1 MAAVAWLA
9 LTALAMAVRAEAGCP
24 GSSAPCS
31 CFLRGGVS
39 TPPSG
44 CGAGSA
50 YDTYNLDRKSGKWA
64 AYTGQNCYPPSSGAT
79 WGTGDLGV
87 TNKKAYTLASCKA
100 ACKSNPKCDSVTLG
114 APSPPPPPGP
124 CPGGIAFQPGE
135 QIPGPTSPSN
145 ISAWRKTM
153 VEWQSCVR
161 SAMNETVAPTAYD
174 VPELKWTQTSY
185 IQPQMHPYDRLFFDP
200 VQDKYT
206 VQRWLDDVNA
216 RYGGVDSIL
225 MWPTYTNIGTDD
237 RSQFDLF
244 EAMPGGVAGVRAAID
259 ELHAAGVKVLIPF
272 NPWDAGTLRC
282 GPGLATCGGNA
293 NLTAETAKN
302 ASYCDSPAT
311 AAAPGVCDAR
321 IMDSLIKGMDADGF
335 NGDTMGLVPREFF
348 DVSMDLHHPVA
359 IEPEGGGTASGT
371 APDAEGGGH
380 PGMWDTMGWGCAV
393 SCLSRAHLSSVAISE
408 VLTFARCVRAC
419 VRACLL
425 CGGHGGVLM

>member
-1 MAAVAWLA
+1 MRSPALLCALVLA
-9 LTALAMAVRAEAGCP
+9 NHVGTALLISSDVFLRFAGRNCFERHGATDLESP
-24 GSSAPCS
+24 TGSSAGTMALDACEAL
-31 CFLRGGVS
+31 CDS
-39 TPPSG
+39 TSG
-44 CGAGSA
+44 CTSIVYGGAEGDCFRRANVSLGSCA
-50 YDTYNLDRKSGKWA
+50 VEGGGYDLYTKEFEPLACDALPDSKMLPGFDGA
-64 AYTGQNCYPPSSGAT
+64 A
-79 WGTGDLGV
+79 DD
-87 TNKKAYTLASCKA
+87 A
-100 ACKSNPKCDSVTLG
+100 AARV
-114 APSPPPPPGP
+114 
-124 CPGGIAFQPGE
+124 
-135 QIPGPTSPSN
+135 
-145 ISAWRKTM
+145 AWRAALDATRDACQ
-153 VEWQSCVR
+153 VDFNASIFELDA
-161 SAMNETVAPTAYD
+161 SA
-174 VPELKWTQTSY
+174 WTQTSY
-185 IQPQMHPYDRLFFDP
+185 IQPQMHPMDRFFYEP
-200 VQDKYT
+200 GVGYT
-206 VQRWLDDVNA
+206 PQRWLDDVNA

-393 SCLSRAHLSSVAISE
+393 SCLSRPVSHSARSLISA
-408 VLTFARCVRAC
+408 L
-419 VRACLL
+419 
-425 CGGHGGVLM
+425 